1 MPYPGKWLTA
11 ELDERISRTALA
23 RAIAGPERAA
33 YLRTWRR
40 GRADAYAYA
49 AANAENYARLLS
61 FWPSVV
67 DEIWDDERL
76 ASAVLE
82 MSSGRDE
89 GSDPHLTCRREDE
102 EAEPQPPERSP
113 LATRR
118 RPQLAGNRA
127 DPRPCVKDARP
138 HALWPYQAE
147 LPGRLPPAASR
158 DNRHRRRHDRHGA
171 RACLRGRACGGLPA
185 WQPHSHGRHARGA
198 PERQA
203 RALPGARRG

>member
-89 GSDPHLTCRREDE
+89 GPDPI
-102 EAEPQPPERSP
+102 SP
-113 LATRR
+113 ATEK
-118 RPQLAGNRA
+118 G
-127 DPRPCVKDARP
+127 V
-138 HALWPYQAE
+138 
-147 LPGRLPPAASR
+147 
-158 DNRHRRRHDRHGA
+158 GA
-171 RACLRGRACGGLPA
+171 
-185 WQPHSHGRHARGA
+185 
-198 PERQA
+198 
-203 RALPGARRG
+203 